1 MRSPPPT
8 IHGLGCG
15 NHRIGQAGDV
25 IRDSNVLYAGR
36 QMVDLTSHEVVY
48 LKTGGVSIGTI
59 NHLSYRERCSPRT
72 SSSSP

>member
-1 MRSPPPT
+1 MVKYPK
-8 IHGLGCG
+8 
-15 NHRIGQAGDV
+15 
-25 IRDSNVLYAGR
+25 VLYGGR

-48 LKTGGVSIGTI
+48 LKTGGVAIGTI

>member
-1 MRSPPPT
+1 MRSPPPR
-8 IHGLGCG
+8 IQGLGRG
-15 NHRIGQAGDV
+15 NCRTGRVGDGT
-25 IRDSNVLYAGR
+25 RYSNVPWGGR